1 MDYVQIKHQR
11 VFGAEEIAKTQHHK
25 RKAEQELPLILQA
38 HLKFGAT

>member
-25 RKAEQELPLILQA
+25 CKAEKELPLILQA
-38 HLKFGAT
+38 HLKFDAT